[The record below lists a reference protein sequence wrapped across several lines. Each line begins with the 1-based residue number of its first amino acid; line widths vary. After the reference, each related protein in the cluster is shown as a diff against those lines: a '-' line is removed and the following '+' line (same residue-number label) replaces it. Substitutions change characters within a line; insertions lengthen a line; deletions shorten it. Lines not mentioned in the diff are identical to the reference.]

1 MRIQGMV
8 SRQAGTCAL
17 RQPMRHPGN
26 AVRNLCVQGGKKKA
40 QNQSTG
46 LFLIDLNKRV
56 LI

>member
-26 AVRNLCVQGGKKKA
+26 AVRNLCVQGGKKKPRTKA
-40 QNQSTG
+40 LG
-46 LFLIDLNKRV
+46 FF
-56 LI
+56 